1 MQNKTLIENE
11 KEKEKKDEEIKELKS
26 KINIYINN
34 LKDNEKLLEEN
45 KKMILYLNQ
54 SINDITNAPF
64 KSRTLKQQEF
74 INKYNNVNNM
84 TGTLFQD
91 RDKLNKFIN

>member
-1 MQNKTLIENE
+1 MKQTVETQEKLINQKENILTMQNKTLIENE

-45 KKMILYLNQ
+45 KKTKKNRI
-54 SINDITNAPF
+54 
-64 KSRTLKQQEF
+64 K
-74 INKYNNVNNM
+74 
-84 TGTLFQD
+84 
-91 RDKLNKFIN
+91 